1 MLLHSWWVGGDG
13 GNFSIRLNNTGSYPM
28 TINTDSDNDAVDHV
42 AFGYNVSIPQGSRYA
57 WGNSHTYISED
68 ADDRLRFFVGGAE
81 FMRFTESSSDTI
93 LLYHNT
99 GIGTTTPDTRLDVT
113 ASGVNGV
120 VINQDG
126 SNADI
131 SSRLFFSKK

>member
-1 MLLHSWWVGGDG
+1 
-13 GNFSIRLNNTGSYPM
+13 
-28 TINTDSDNDAVDHV
+28 
-42 AFGYNVSIPQGSRYA
+42 
-57 WGNSHTYISED
+57 
-68 ADDRLRFFVGGAE
+68 
-81 FMRFTESSSDTI
+81 MRFTESSSDTI

-131 SSRLFFSKK
+131 SSRLFLKNKILLLHYITLEILLVLELEQQ